1 MFHYLSL
8 NIYYFNLI
16 IFLFISLVLALV
28 LLSLSYSVV
37 YQNIDEEKI
46 SSYECGFLPFE
57 DAREQFNVRYYL
69 VAILFLIFDLE
80 VIFVVPFVV
89 SCQYLGLFG
98 FWIFI
103 FFLVVLLVGFIY
115 EWKMKALDWD

>member
-1 MFHYLSL
+1 MFHFLSL

-16 IFLFISLVLALV
+16 IFLVISLVLVSV

-37 YQNIDEEKI
+37 YQNIDEEKL

-80 VIFVVPFVV
+80 VIFVVPFVI

-98 FWIFI
+98 FWVFI
-103 FFLVVLLVGFIY
+103 FFLVILLIGFIY